1 MTFDEALAGAGD
13 PELHPSIRSKYV
25 DLLIGNACHTSMLQ
39 YWVLG
44 INSEKD
50 KLYPINPLYLNV
62 CCSFVCGC
70 GQQPLCSGDPGS
82 FICEM
87 MHTY

>member
-44 INSEKD
+44 INSEK
-50 KLYPINPLYLNV
+50 INCTLLIPYTSMSVAVLFVDVGNNHSVLETLAH
-62 CCSFVCGC
+62 SFVR
-70 GQQPLCSGDPGS
+70 
-82 FICEM
+82 
-87 MHTY
+87 